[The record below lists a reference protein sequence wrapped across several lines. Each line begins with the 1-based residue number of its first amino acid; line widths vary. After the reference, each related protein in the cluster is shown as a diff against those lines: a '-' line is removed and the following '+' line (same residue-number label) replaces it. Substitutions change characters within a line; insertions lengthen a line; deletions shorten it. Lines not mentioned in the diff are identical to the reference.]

1 MIQNVIFGIL
11 FSKIIFRAYSFFT
24 FVQAFQCTSSE
35 FHFNFRYSS
44 RKSQSQQKLAITY
57 WSLILWYSFAK
68 RTSLILWTSTRLT
81 LKIICSR
88 NAAKNL
94 SDFKNFSA
102 DMFLVGVRKNICIA
116 SFIDSQELHS
126 WSTLKANVF
135 IFLYISVRK
144 FFSKDVV
151 RFYLMG
157 MGWGKAE

>member
-94 SDFKNFSA
+94 SDFKNIPA
-102 DMFLVGVRKNICIA
+102 DIILFGVRKKY
-116 SFIDSQELHS
+116 LHCTIS
-126 WSTLKANVF
+126 WSPRTAFLKYF
-135 IFLYISVRK
+135 ESKCLYIYV
-144 FFSKDVV
+144 
-151 RFYLMG
+151 YLC
-157 MGWGKAE
+157 KNIFAPKT